1 MEKRM
6 SVADALKKRRS
17 FRAFLDEPV
26 DLDLL
31 GAILRTAT
39 LSPSNSN
46 IQPWHVY
53 LVAGE
58 RLKRLKDAT
67 RARSTVP
74 PQFDPHVYKIYPD
87 PLEEPYESRR
97 FHCGERQ
104 YSAMGITREDQAGR
118 LRYVY
123 NNHQCF
129 GAPAAMFLYIDDK
142 AGPPQWADLG
152 IYLQSVM
159 LLLTEAGLGCCAQ
172 ISWNAFHRTVREV
185 LEVPEH
191 LTLYC
196 GLSIGY
202 PAPDALQNKTIADR
216 APLDEVL
223 TILQD

>member
-1 MEKRM
+1 M
-6 SVADALKKRRS
+6 SSIARTLKDRRS
-17 FRAFLDEPV
+17 YRAFLDRTV
-26 DLDLL
+26 DQALL
-31 GAILRTAT
+31 EDILNTAM

-53 LVAGE
+53 LVTGA
-58 RLKRLKDAT
+58 RLQKLKEAT
-67 RARSTVP
+67 KARSTVP

-87 PLEEPYESRR
+87 PMEEPYESRR

-104 YSAMGITREDQAGR
+104 YSAMGIAREDQAGR

-129 GAPAAMFLYIDDK
+129 GAPAAMFLYIDNK
-142 AGPPQWADLG
+142 AGPSQWADLG

-159 LLLTEAGLGCCAQ
+159 LLLTEAGLGSCAQ
-172 ISWNAFHRTVREV
+172 ISWNVFHQTVREV
-185 LEVPEH
+185 LEAPPN

-202 PAPDALQNKTIADR
+202 PDMNAPQNRVIADR
-216 APLDEVL
+216 APADEIITVL
-223 TILQD
+223 KD